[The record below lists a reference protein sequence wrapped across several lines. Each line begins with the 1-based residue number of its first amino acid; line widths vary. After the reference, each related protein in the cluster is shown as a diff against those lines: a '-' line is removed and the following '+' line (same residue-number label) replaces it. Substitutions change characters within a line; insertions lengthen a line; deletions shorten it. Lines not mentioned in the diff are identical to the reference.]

1 MALPI
6 NGGGYQVGD
15 GNANEVDLYA
25 LTAPQTATTTATL
38 TAAQMTGGLLV
49 ASPGAVAASYTLP
62 TGALMDAAVQ
72 NARPDTC
79 FQFNVVNLGSASGV
93 ITVLVGTG
101 WTLVGAVTIAIATSA
116 QFVARQTAAATW
128 TLYRVA

>member
-38 TAAQMTGGLLV
+38 TAAQLTGGLLV
-49 ASPGAVAASYTLP
+49 ASPGAAAASYTLP
-62 TGALMDAAVQ
+62 TGALMDAALA

-79 FQFNVVNLGSASGV
+79 FTIPVVNLGNTSGV
-93 ITVLVGTG
+93 ITVLAGTG

-116 QFVARQTAAATW
+116 QFIARQTAAATW